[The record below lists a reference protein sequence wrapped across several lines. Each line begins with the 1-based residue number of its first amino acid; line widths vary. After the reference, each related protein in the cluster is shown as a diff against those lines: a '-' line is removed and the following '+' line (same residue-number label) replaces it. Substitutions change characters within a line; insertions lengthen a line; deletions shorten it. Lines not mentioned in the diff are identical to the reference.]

1 MTSGTGIAATFLRP
15 PGLQLPFSGCC
26 CVSNLMR
33 RQRLMLWRQPSPGQL
48 WVKAILCLQLKAGG
62 KFADCAG
69 LAPLQF
75 GLWYRGAVP
84 HPLRREVPLAETD
97 VPPDANMELSL
108 VISGMQTVPTAKA
121 HGFPE
126 ALRST
131 PVPVAIQVRQTRVRG
146 DHVWRTESQ
155 ATS

>member
-1 MTSGTGIAATFLRP
+1 
-15 PGLQLPFSGCC
+15 
-26 CVSNLMR
+26 
-33 RQRLMLWRQPSPGQL
+33 MLWSLRCPSQL

-62 KFADCAG
+62 KFADCAS
-69 LAPLQF
+69 LTPSQF
-75 GLWYRGAVP
+75 GLWYRGALP
-84 HPLRREVPLAETD
+84 HPLGREIPLADTD

-131 PVPVAIQVRQTRVRG
+131 PVPVAIQVRQTRVQG
-146 DHVWRTESQ
+146 DRARRTRQSRHRLFVGP
-155 ATS
+155 